1 MHIHMVG
8 THECVVQKR
17 KSSLMFDSK
26 KSEKQRLDSNRVY
39 KFSYGFFGEN
49 LNELIICNAIRQS
62 KICQRQ
68 FL

>member
-1 MHIHMVG
+1 
-8 THECVVQKR
+8 
-17 KSSLMFDSK
+17 MFDSK
-26 KSEKQRLDSNRVY
+26 KSEKQRLDSDREY

-62 KICQRQ
+62 KIWQRQ